1 MKASGIILSG
11 GLGRRVN
18 GADKGLLVWRD
29 CTLIEAAI
37 DCLQPQV
44 VDIVIN
50 ANRNLDRYQ
59 RLGFPVVSDTLDDFQ
74 GPLAGVLAALPHCTQ
89 QTVVVIPCDSPQ
101 LPRQL
106 VRRLLQPLQDDAVDL
121 SYAHDGERAQY
132 LLTAIRA
139 RCLPSLQGYL
149 AEGGRSVRGWHSQ
162 LNCAVVDF
170 SDCREQ
176 LLNLNENQTDKKNP
190 P

>member
-18 GADKGLLVWRD
+18 GADKGLLTWRD
-29 CTLIEAAI
+29 RTLVEAVI
-37 DCLQPQV
+37 GCLQSQV
-44 VDIVIN
+44 MDIVIS
-50 ANRNLDRYQ
+50 ANRNLDHYQ
-59 RLGFPVVSDTLDDFQ
+59 SLGHVVVSDTLDDFQ
-74 GPLAGVLAALPHCTQ
+74 GPLAGVLAALPVCELDTAI
-89 QTVVVIPCDSPQ
+89 VVPCDSPQ

-106 VRRLLQPLQDDAVDL
+106 AQRLLQPLHDDTVDL

-132 LLTAIRA
+132 LLTAVRV
-139 RCLPSLQGYL
+139 RCLSSLRDYL
-149 AEGGRSVRGWHSQ
+149 AEGGRSVRGWHRQ

-170 SDCREQ
+170 SDCRAQ
-176 LLNLNENQTDKKNP
+176 LLNLNEGQAGKKNP